1 MSSMDELIERVK
13 SATGPNYQLECDI
26 NKLFA
31 PERIVPPAYTASID
45 AVVALV
51 REHLPGWGADVDVIS
66 YDGASCAA
74 CMFAP
79 EFTDDV
85 NIVTAE
91 AHTPAPA
98 LLAAFLSARPNTA
111 KQGEEGK

>member
-1 MSSMDELIERVK
+1 
-13 SATGPNYQLECDI
+13 
-26 NKLFA
+26 
-31 PERIVPPAYTASID
+31 
-45 AVVALV
+45 
-51 REHLPGWGADVDVIS
+51 
-66 YDGASCAA
+66 
-74 CMFAP
+74 MFAP